1 MKIFIDMD
9 GTIARFYEA
18 DDCLE
23 KMYEPGFFKDLKP
36 YKKAIKLI
44 DKLHDKGYN
53 IYILS
58 ACIET
63 ASCRLEK
70 NIWLNKYLPYITDDH
85 RLFIPCDISKA
96 NYVKFMGYEDERVNI
111 LIDDYSKNLID
122 WDDAFGKHGIA
133 IKAINEINNK
143 KNTYKKCIKVN

>member
-44 DKLHDKGYN
+44 NKLHDKGYD
-53 IYILS
+53 IYLI
-58 ACIET
+58 
-63 ASCRLEK
+63 RLYRNCLLPTGK
-70 NIWLNKYLPYITDDH
+70 KYM
-85 RLFIPCDISKA
+85 A
-96 NYVKFMGYEDERVNI
+96 Q
-111 LIDDYSKNLID
+111 
-122 WDDAFGKHGIA
+122 
-133 IKAINEINNK
+133 
-143 KNTYKKCIKVN
+143 